1 MQISKSLV
9 ACSVALLCL
18 VSIPA
23 RGQDSPEEARL
34 REALRQKMDEAKSNE
49 AVAPAPSTAP
59 EPAPEVVAPA
69 PVAVAP
75 APVVVAPAPVVI
87 EPAPVVVAPAPV
99 VAEPVLAPSTAP
111 VVETPQVTLPTTPEP
126 AAALIPAGDDSQAA
140 RLRQVLRERMD
151 QGTATPIPD
160 TTVPATIPSTTV
172 TTAPTITAEPVLSN
186 TAVINSSTTVVVAP
200 APAPAPVVLE
210 PAPTLPISGSK
221 SERLASLLQQYKAD
235 EITPQQYHEARARI
249 LAE

>member
-9 ACSVALLCL
+9 ACSVALMCL

-34 REALRQKMDEAKSNE
+34 REALRQKMGEAKSNE

-59 EPAPEVVAPA
+59 EPTPEVVAPA

-99 VAEPVLAPSTAP
+99 VAEPVLAPSTTP

-126 AAALIPAGDDSQAA
+126 AATPPSPGDTEQAA
-140 RLRQVLRERMD
+140 RLRQVLRERMG
-151 QGTATPIPD
+151 QRTADAAVTP
-160 TTVPATIPSTTV
+160 TIPQVVSPEISSTT
-172 TTAPTITAEPVLSN
+172 PEPAVLSN
-186 TAVINSSTTVVVAP
+186 TAVISSSTTVVVAP

-221 SERLASLLQQYKAD
+221 SERLASLLQQYKTD
-235 EITPQQYHEARARI
+235 QITPQQYHEERAKI